1 MLDFLWPN
9 GLKHA
14 RLPCPSPSL
23 RVCSNYVHCVDD
35 AIQPSH
41 SLSSFSSCFQSFPAS
56 VRIGNRSPKWR
67 WLKDK
72 EGKSPQHRTREGQG
86 KVWWREWRLQVEQT
100 ALLASPVCIGQA
112 QGEENTYKRSCH
124 NALPPALLWVR
135 SFSFSLSLQRAG
147 VLLHSLLFMSLG
159 WHALTLRGWILL
171 LSFKWNTA
179 ETMICLRALTRFV

>member
-14 RLPCPSPSL
+14 RLPCPSLSL

-112 QGEENTYKRSCH
+112 QGEGKTYKKRS
-124 NALPPALLWVR
+124 
-135 SFSFSLSLQRAG
+135 QRA
-147 VLLHSLLFMSLG
+147 LSRSSLLFSSRLWVGMPSHLEDVFSCYF
-159 WHALTLRGWILL
+159 LNKTEL
-171 LSFKWNTA
+171 
-179 ETMICLRALTRFV
+179 